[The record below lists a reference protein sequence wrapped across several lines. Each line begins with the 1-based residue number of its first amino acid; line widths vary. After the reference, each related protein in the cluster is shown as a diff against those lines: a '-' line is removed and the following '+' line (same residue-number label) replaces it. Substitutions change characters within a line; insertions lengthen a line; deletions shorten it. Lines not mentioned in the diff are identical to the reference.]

1 MKASCALAIA
11 LVLTWAVGVLS
22 VPSVRASSEVD
33 TPQGVAAD
41 GASAAIILTSSH
53 FGMALSTTHVASGSI
68 LGSGLGRK
76 GAEVRWS
83 VAGRMVVAW
92 LITLPAAAIVGALT
106 WLDWSRPERSDRHP
120 VRWRADRVRRCLII
134 FCFLMWRH
142 SQKDN
147 IDASN

>member
-1 MKASCALAIA
+1 M
-11 LVLTWAVGVLS
+11 G
-22 VPSVRASSEVD
+22 RH
-33 TPQGVAAD
+33 PQGVAAD

-106 WLDWSRPERSDRHP
+106 WLIGHGLN
-120 VRWRADRVRRCLII
+120 A
-134 FCFLMWRH
+134 
-142 SQKDN
+142 
-147 IDASN
+147 